1 MSSLHLKSN
10 KELEGTIMNRT
21 QNSLNYELL
30 AEGPGVARGKKF
42 RCF

>member
-1 MSSLHLKSN
+1 MSSVHLKSN
-10 KELEGTIMNRT
+10 KELEGYHYESDPNFF
-21 QNSLNYELL
+21 NYELL